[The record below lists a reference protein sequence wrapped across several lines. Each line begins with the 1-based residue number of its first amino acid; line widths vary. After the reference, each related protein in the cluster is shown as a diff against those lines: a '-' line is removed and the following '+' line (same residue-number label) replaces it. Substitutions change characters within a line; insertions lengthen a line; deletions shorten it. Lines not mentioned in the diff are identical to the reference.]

1 MTSCSKVYLDG
12 LSNDRGRY
20 LEIAKQWGLSL
31 VCAYVASMLFRTA
44 ITITGAT
51 ATAATILSDAMSD
64 HFYSIWCENWSERSG
79 EVEFLR
85 WQPMIF
91 DESPEGLFAM
101 RMDSGDLVG
110 MEENIAVAVI
120 FGGDAAGEV
129 IGDIRV
135 EKAVKVDMQIAVAV
149 GGFDR
154 GDCFHG
160 QLLLIMVGMVI

>member
-1 MTSCSKVYLDG
+1 M
-12 LSNDRGRY
+12 
-20 LEIAKQWGLSL
+20 
-31 VCAYVASMLFRTA
+31 
-44 ITITGAT
+44 TITGAT

-64 HFYSIWCENWSERSG
+64 HFYPIWCEIGSERSG

-85 WQPMIF
+85 WQPMIY

-110 MEENIAVAVI
+110 MDKDIAVAVI
-120 FGGDAAGEV
+120 FAGNAAGEV

-154 GDCFHG
+154 GGGFHG
-160 QLLLIMVGMVI
+160 HLLLIMVGMVI